1 MFSIV
6 PVALYDTLGE
16 DGCAYIIN
24 QCKCFTL
31 VVPME
36 SSIKFDSVKSGWSI
50 VYIEGSQ
57 VIISK
62 KYHISFS

>member
-24 QCKCFTL
+24 QSKCFTHF
-31 VVPME
+31 VPME
-36 SSIKFDSVKSGWSI
+36 SPIKFDSVKSGWSI

-57 VIISK
+57 V
-62 KYHISFS
+62 